1 MKFVI
6 NKQTGFFVLQEQ
18 EEGESALEKVA
29 NTEYTENGNDV
40 TDPEKLITDKK
51 QNFIVNALDKL
62 FGGKPPK
69 VLNIEQAKL
78 LIEKLIKADFDKRI
92 DDLNEIFAKVV
103 KNIPSDEET
112 KNKLFI
118 YGMSKVFFTFFSS
131 VSNDDEEQINIKFEK
146 IKTDFNN
153 EVKMF
158 ETSKNKDRLYF
169 QMEKNTL
176 SYIKNYSSM
185 IESIRNKKKE
195 IETRKTDALNQE
207 VDASFEE
214 LEQQA
219 RVEQARNTLL
229 SDVCKPIIEKV
240 IKDNYNKYGN
250 DLNPVYDFITGGSED
265 VPTEEQVTIFKNL
278 LDKDISDE
286 DIKKTI
292 NSKLDI
298 LLKKKTNPI
307 VNVDYEK
314 SRKNLE
320 ELLRMIEF
328 GGTLLGPF
336 ESIADIAGGV
346 AGLIRI
352 LLCYEELE
360 LTDILKKVKNGISID
375 DIKKVISI
383 ATKDKSPFKSIMIIK
398 DFIVVLTNPNAYGEC
413 KKYNRATEILK
424 LLGKVAV
431 GAAGKEVLGAVK
443 GASAAAKVATEN
455 KNTNKK
461 LIKEY
466 REEINNLLIPHMQ
479 KQLGFN
485 HPPTINFADDQG
497 NAQDM
502 FGKTAYYN
510 PSTSEITVYIT
521 NRHPKD
527 IMRSVAHEIV
537 HHAQNQRGEFENSF
551 NLGEEGYA
559 QNNSHL
565 RSMEEE
571 AYLSGNMIFRDW
583 EDQFK
588 KQRNQKTMV
597 NETNLRAKIRSMIE
611 EEIANQT
618 ENEPTKKHEAS
629 CECKEC
635 TEKKTFLKNKGV
647 KNIAEAVEKELMPLR
662 EWRNMELNSLLL
674 NRFGIS
680 SPHVLGE
687 KKNKKPDEDGDGVPD
702 WADKKPKDPKVGAK
716 KTPTKK
722 GKIPPQFLKGKKK
735 DESK

>member
-6 NKQTGFFVLQEQ
+6 NKQTGVFILQEQ
-18 EEGESALEKVA
+18 EEQQSALERVA
-29 NTEYTENGNDV
+29 NTDYGNT
-40 TDPEKLITDKK
+40 TDPEKLKTDKK

-69 VLNIEQAKL
+69 VLNIEQAYILINKL
-78 LIEKLIKADFDKRI
+78 ENANFDERLKTVSNFIIESIKPLNDI
-92 DDLNEIFAKVV
+92 DDQTYDRLY
-103 KNIPSDEET
+103 
-112 KNKLFI
+112 L
-118 YGMSKVFFTFFSS
+118 YGMSKVFYTYLNS
-131 VSNDDEEQINIKFEK
+131 VANDEEQSIGTKFEK
-146 IKTDFNN
+146 IQQDFTKEIEAFKNPKTKNN
-153 EVKMF
+153 TLK
-158 ETSKNKDRLYF
+158 

-176 SYIKNYSSM
+176 EYVKYYSSI
-185 IESIRNKKKE
+185 IEAIKRKKQK
-195 IETRKTDALNQE
+195 IETKRVNVLNQE

-229 SDVCKPIIEKV
+229 SDTYKSILERIVKESV
-240 IKDNYNKYGN
+240 SESYFN
-250 DLNPVYDFITGGSED
+250 DLDTVYDFISGNSKD
-265 VPTEEQVTIFKNL
+265 KPSEEQIEIFKKV
-278 LDKDISDE
+278 LDKKIDDNG
-286 DIKKTI
+286 IKETI

-298 LLKKKTNPI
+298 LLKVKKESSPQSNS
-307 VNVDYEK
+307 NYDK

-320 ELLRMIEF
+320 ELLGMIEL

-352 LLCYEELE
+352 LLCYDEIE

-383 ATKDKSPFKSIMIIK
+383 ATKDMSPLKSIMIIK

-431 GAAGKEVLGAVK
+431 GAAGKEVLGAAAGV
-443 GASAAAKVATEN
+443 SAATKAATEN

-571 AYLSGNMIFRDW
+571 AYLSGNMMFRDW

-597 NETNLRAKIRSMIE
+597 NETNLRAKIRSMIA

-618 ENEPTKKHEAS
+618 ETEPAKKHEAS
-629 CECKEC
+629 CECEEC
-635 TEKKTFLKNKGV
+635 TEKKRFLKNKGV

>member
-6 NKQTGFFVLQEQ
+6 NKQTGVFVLREDLTSGIKAAARDLTDLEGKKLKTLEDVTRAVNNEYKNTKRTKEQ
-18 EEGESALEKVA
+18 KKTEFNEAEERLKNQKSFLLFYNDRNKPSGQGS
-29 NTEYTENGNDV
+29 YTEIPNTKAV
-40 TDPEKLITDKK
+40 ALYLTDNKNSKPTKEQIDNYILFLSKK
-51 QNFIVNALDKL
+51 DTKID
-62 FGGKPPK
+62 P
-69 VLNIEQAKL
+69 AKL
-78 LIEKLIKADFDKRI
+78 EQIKKDI
-92 DDLNEIFAKVV
+92 NTYVNYSEE
-103 KNIPSDEET
+103 EET
-112 KNKLFI
+112 IDPAKLEEARKFVRQLILAGKILAAALGVEPLLPFIGYLYKILCVQPPDEIKNKLAKYVLNLTGFDNDINTAIEATTKLLSVEGVQQALIRSTPLGGIEFI
-118 YGMSKVFFTFFSS
+118 KSLYIVIKHKKQCPPDGEETEEEEV
-131 VSNDDEEQINIKFEK
+131 DDEESAGPTEATEATEAEPTKETILEK
-146 IKTDFNN
+146 AYALRNEFYQTKKYLVDNDPLAKTDMAINFFNY
-153 EVKMF
+153 F
-158 ETSKNKDRLYF
+158 ETYFVDFEEKLNGRDFNVKDNK
-169 QMEKNTL
+169 ENIEN
-176 SYIKNYSSM
+176 YIAFFTK
-185 IESIRNKKKE
+185 
-195 IETRKTDALNQE
+195 E
-207 VDASFEE
+207 VDTIK
-214 LEQQA
+214 QA
-219 RVEQARNTLL
+219 AN
-229 SDVCKPIIEKV
+229 
-240 IKDNYNKYGN
+240 
-250 DLNPVYDFITGGSED
+250 VY
-265 VPTEEQVTIFKNL
+265 KNSL
-278 LDKDISDE
+278 KE
-286 DIKKTI
+286 
-292 NSKLDI
+292 SKI
-298 LLKKKTNPI
+298 L
-307 VNVDYEK
+307 
-314 SRKNLE
+314 
-320 ELLRMIEF
+320 
-328 GGTLLGPF
+328 
-336 ESIADIAGGV
+336 
-346 AGLIRI
+346 
-352 LLCYEELE
+352 
-360 LTDILKKVKNGISID
+360 
-375 DIKKVISI
+375 
-383 ATKDKSPFKSIMIIK
+383 
-398 DFIVVLTNPNAYGEC
+398 
-413 KKYNRATEILK
+413 
-424 LLGKVAV
+424 
-431 GAAGKEVLGAVK
+431 
-443 GASAAAKVATEN
+443 
-455 KNTNKK
+455 
-461 LIKEY
+461 KEY

-571 AYLSGNMIFRDW
+571 AYLSGNMMFRDW

-597 NETNLRAKIRSMIE
+597 NETNLRAKIRSMIA

-618 ENEPTKKHEAS
+618 DNEPAKKHEVS
-629 CECKEC
+629 CGCKEC
-635 TEKKTFLKNKGV
+635 KIKNEKILKNKGL
-647 KNIAEAVEKELMPLR
+647 AEAVEKELMPLR